1 MNDQANR
8 LRQMNEMMGA
18 SRSAILKPIQ
28 TQARVITVTSGKGGV
43 GKTNVTVALAVAFAR
58 LGKKVLILDADLGLS
73 NVDVILGASA
83 PGNLFQVIHN
93 GLDLNDVVADGP
105 LGIKFISGGSGIY
118 DLSNLSDSQIQYF
131 LHQVGQFDNWADII
145 LIDTGAGLNRMVLN
159 FVLAADEVVVVTT
172 PEPTA
177 VADAYAVIK
186 AYAAKGGQS
195 PVRLIVNRVRELAE
209 GEGVLNKLAKVSQRF
224 LGLPI
229 SHLGFIFEDRM
240 VQKSVTSQVPLM
252 VAYPDSV
259 AARCI
264 DRIAHSLIFGE
275 DLPVPRGI
283 RGLFQRLLARGCT
296 GSW

>member
-8 LRQMNEMMGA
+8 LRQMNEMTGS

-43 GKTNVTVALAVAFAR
+43 GKTNLTVALAVAFAR
-58 LGKKVLILDADLGLS
+58 LGKNVLILDADLGLS

-118 DLSNLSDSQIQYF
+118 DLSNLSDSQIHYF

-159 FVLAADEVVVVTT
+159 FVLAADEVIVVTT

-186 AYAAKGGQS
+186 AYAAQGGQS
-195 PVRLIVNRVRELAE
+195 PVRLVVNRVRELAE

-264 DRIAHSLIFGE
+264 DRIAHSLVFGE

-283 RGLFQRLLARGCT
+283 RGLFQRLLARG
-296 GSW
+296 

>member
-1 MNDQANR
+1 MNDQSNL

-159 FVLAADEVVVVTT
+159 FVLAADEVIVVTT

-224 LGLPI
+224 LGLSI

-264 DRIAHSLIFGE
+264 DRIAHSLLFGE

-283 RGLFQRLLARGCT
+283 RGLFQRLLARG
-296 GSW
+296 

>member
-131 LHQVGQFDNWADII
+131 LYQVGQFDNWADII

-159 FVLAADEVVVVTT
+159 FVLAADEVIVVTT

-224 LGLPI
+224 LGLSI

-283 RGLFQRLLARGCT
+283 RGLFQRLLARG
-296 GSW
+296 

>member
-159 FVLAADEVVVVTT
+159 FVLAADEVIVVTT

-209 GEGVLNKLAKVSQRF
+209 GEGVLYKLAKVSQRF
-224 LGLPI
+224 LGLSI

-264 DRIAHSLIFGE
+264 DRIAHSLLFGE

-283 RGLFQRLLARGCT
+283 RGLFQRLLARG
-296 GSW
+296 

>member
-131 LHQVGQFDNWADII
+131 LYQVGQFDNWADII

-159 FVLAADEVVVVTT
+159 FVLAADEVIVVTT

-224 LGLPI
+224 LGLLI

-264 DRIAHSLIFGE
+264 DRIAHSLLFGE

-283 RGLFQRLLARGCT
+283 RGLFQRLLARG
-296 GSW
+296 

>member
-1 MNDQANR
+1 MNDPANR

-159 FVLAADEVVVVTT
+159 FVLAADEVIVVTT

-224 LGLPI
+224 LGLSI

-264 DRIAHSLIFGE
+264 DRIAHSLLFGE

-283 RGLFQRLLARGCT
+283 RGLFQRLLARG
-296 GSW
+296 

>member
-8 LRQMNEMMGA
+8 LRQLNEMMGS

-43 GKTNVTVALAVAFAR
+43 GKTNLTVALAVAFAR

-118 DLSNLSDSQIQYF
+118 DLSNLSDSQIHYF

-159 FVLAADEVVVVTT
+159 FILAADEVIVVTT

-186 AYAAKGGQS
+186 AYAAQGGQS

-224 LGLPI
+224 LGLSI

-240 VQKSVTSQVPLM
+240 VQKSVVSQVPLM
-252 VAYPDSV
+252 IAYPDSV

-264 DRIAHSLIFGE
+264 DRIAHSLVFGE

-283 RGLFQRLLARGCT
+283 RGLFQRLLARG
-296 GSW
+296 

>member
-159 FVLAADEVVVVTT
+159 FVLAADEVIVVTT

-224 LGLPI
+224 LGLSI

-264 DRIAHSLIFGE
+264 DRIAHSLLFGE

-283 RGLFQRLLARGCT
+283 RGLFQRLLARGLT
-296 GSW
+296 ESH

>member
-28 TQARVITVTSGKGGV
+28 THARVITVTSGKGGV

-159 FVLAADEVVVVTT
+159 FVLAADEVIVVTT

-283 RGLFQRLLARGCT
+283 RGLFQRLLARG
-296 GSW
+296 

>member
-159 FVLAADEVVVVTT
+159 FVLAADEVIVVTT

-224 LGLPI
+224 LGLSI

-252 VAYPDSV
+252 VAYADSV
-259 AARCI
+259 AVRCI
-264 DRIAHSLIFGE
+264 DRIAHSLLFGE

-283 RGLFQRLLARGCT
+283 RGLFQRLLARG
-296 GSW
+296 

>member
-18 SRSAILKPIQ
+18 SHSAILKPIQ

-159 FVLAADEVVVVTT
+159 FVLAADEVIVVTT

-224 LGLPI
+224 LGLSI

-264 DRIAHSLIFGE
+264 DRIAHSLLFGE

-283 RGLFQRLLARGCT
+283 RGLFQRLLARG
-296 GSW
+296 

>member
-1 MNDQANR
+1 M
-8 LRQMNEMMGA
+8 
-18 SRSAILKPIQ
+18 
-28 TQARVITVTSGKGGV
+28 
-43 GKTNVTVALAVAFAR
+43 
-58 LGKKVLILDADLGLS
+58 
-73 NVDVILGASA
+73 
-83 PGNLFQVIHN
+83 
-93 GLDLNDVVADGP
+93 VADGP

-159 FVLAADEVVVVTT
+159 FVLAADEVIVVTT

-224 LGLPI
+224 LGLSI

-264 DRIAHSLIFGE
+264 DRIAHSLLFGE

-283 RGLFQRLLARGCT
+283 RGLFQRLLARG
-296 GSW
+296 

>member
-93 GLDLNDVVADGP
+93 GLDLNDVFADGP

-159 FVLAADEVVVVTT
+159 FVLAADEVIVVTT

-224 LGLPI
+224 LGLSI

-264 DRIAHSLIFGE
+264 DRIAHSLLFGE

-283 RGLFQRLLARGCT
+283 RGLFQRLLARG
-296 GSW
+296 

>member
-83 PGNLFQVIHN
+83 PGNLFKVIHN

-159 FVLAADEVVVVTT
+159 FVLAADEVIVVTT

-224 LGLPI
+224 LGLSI

-264 DRIAHSLIFGE
+264 DRIAHSLLFGE

-283 RGLFQRLLARGCT
+283 RGLFQRLLARG
-296 GSW
+296 

>member
-43 GKTNVTVALAVAFAR
+43 GKTNLTVALAVAFAR

-195 PVRLIVNRVRELAE
+195 PVRLIVNRVRELVE

-264 DRIAHSLIFGE
+264 DRIAHSLIYGE

-283 RGLFQRLLARGCT
+283 RGLFQRLLARG
-296 GSW
+296 